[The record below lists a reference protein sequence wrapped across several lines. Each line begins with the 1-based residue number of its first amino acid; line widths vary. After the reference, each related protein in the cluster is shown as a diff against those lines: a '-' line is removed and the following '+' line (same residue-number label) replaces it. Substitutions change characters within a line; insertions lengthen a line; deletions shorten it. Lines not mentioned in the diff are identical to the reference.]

1 MCSIG
6 DFIMVNLTKPEK
18 KKIKKYHLMVL
29 KMDKL
34 PESILLR
41 IFYFVSLKDLGHASL
56 VCKQWRRIAYDNTL
70 WRNADLRGF
79 NLKSDRILALIDR
92 ISPSV
97 LAMNLNGCS
106 IKFSLIAVIVEKCV
120 NLRSLR

>member
-6 DFIMVNLTKPEK
+6 DFIMVNLAKPEK
-18 KKIKKYHLMVL
+18 KNQKVPS

-56 VCKQWRRIAYDNTL
+56 VCRQWRRIAYDNTL

-106 IKFSLIAVIVEKCV
+106 IKFSLIVVIVEKCV

>member
-6 DFIMVNLTKPEK
+6 DFIMVTLTKPEK
-18 KKIKKYHLMVL
+18 KKNQKVPSNGT